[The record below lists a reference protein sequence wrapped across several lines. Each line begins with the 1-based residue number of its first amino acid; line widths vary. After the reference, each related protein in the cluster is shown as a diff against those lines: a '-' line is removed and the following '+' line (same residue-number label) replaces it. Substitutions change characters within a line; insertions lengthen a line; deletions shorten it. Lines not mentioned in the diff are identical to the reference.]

1 MPRASSRPESAAYIR
16 RVLEYVADNPGR
28 STRQIAAVLGC
39 DLRRVSAV
47 LTEHAR
53 RGANRD
59 HGAFSWYVRDTETH
73 TIAPGDLPQFPP
85 VGPSGD
91 HATAPPVQ
99 LAEGLELKGQTI
111 KVNGDGSLNHRYDKS
126 HTARKSQPFEAVPD
140 LFHVTK
146 LTTRTDADGRPA
158 GQYITSKPEEVERWN
173 LMLRAAK
180 EALEEF
186 RGCAGVTPA
195 PVVLIHDEASARAN
209 AEAGQRMN
217 IFAFGD
223 QHLGALADEDET
235 GENND
240 LKIATR
246 DTKMFLECMISIAP
260 IAATAY
266 MLSVGDIFHADDDKQ
281 ATPGHGHKVD
291 VDSRAHKIFR
301 VGVSLWIDAV
311 QRALATHERV
321 IVDFRRGNHD
331 PLTSFFLA
339 ETIRAAFSLDPRVEV
354 LDNIREHNYF
364 LFGKFLL
371 CTTHGHRTKPE
382 NLEHLVLADVP
393 ALRLQATHVHWLTGH
408 VHSRNAMDF
417 RTCSWESLRT
427 IFPGDAWA
435 KGAAYRSFRG
445 SLLLTAHKLDG
456 IVMRQDVS
464 LERAR
469 RHAGLV

>member
-1 MPRASSRPESAAYIR
+1 MPRPRLRPESDAYIR
-16 RVLEYVADNPGR
+16 RVLDYVASHPGK
-28 STRQIAAVLGC
+28 STRQIAAFMGS
-39 DLRRVSAV
+39 DLRRVASV
-47 LTEHAR
+47 LTEHAT
-53 RGANRD
+53 RGAVGR
-59 HGAFSWYVRDTETH
+59 GGGFTWYPEGTETT
-73 TIAPGDLPQFPP
+73 TIGGGNPPQ
-85 VGPSGD
+85 GPSGEH
-91 HATAPPVQ
+91 HANPPVQ
-99 LAEGLELKGQTI
+99 LAPGLELKAQTV

-126 HTARKSQPFEAVPD
+126 HTARKAQPFEAVPE
-140 LFHVTK
+140 LWQATK

-186 RGCAGVTPA
+186 RGLGGVTTPYLPRCA
-195 PVVLIHDEASARAN
+195 VPLVDSDL
-209 AEAGQRMN
+209 MN
-217 IFAFGD
+217 IFALGD
-223 QHLGALADEDET
+223 QHIGALADEDET

-246 DTKMFLECMISIAP
+246 DTEMFLDHMVSIAP

-266 MLSVGDIFHADDDKQ
+266 LLSVGDIFHADTDAQ
-281 ATPGHGHKVD
+281 VTPGHGHKVD

-301 VGVSLWIDAV
+301 VGVRMWTRAV
-311 QRALATHERV
+311 KQALLTHERV

-331 PLTSFFLA
+331 PLASFFLA
-339 ETIRAAFSLDPRVEV
+339 ETIRAVFCNDPRVEV
-354 LDNIREHNYF
+354 LDNVREHNYF

-382 NLEHLVLADVP
+382 NLEHLILSDVP
-393 ALRLQATHVHWLTGH
+393 HLRMQATYAHWLTGH

-427 IFPGDAWA
+427 IFPGDAWSRA
-435 KGAAYRSFRG
+435 AAYRSYRG
-445 SLLLTAHKLDG
+445 SVLITVHKLDG

-469 RHAGLV
+469 RAAGAL